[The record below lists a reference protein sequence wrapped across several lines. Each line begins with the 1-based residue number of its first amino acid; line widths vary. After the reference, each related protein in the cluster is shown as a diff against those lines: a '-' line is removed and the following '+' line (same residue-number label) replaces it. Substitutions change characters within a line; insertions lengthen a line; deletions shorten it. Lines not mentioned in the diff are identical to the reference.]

1 MHQFVIKKVSWRK
14 TLQTYGHCRKCRT
27 HKPCQQ
33 RHRCLSPCLPWTWRP
48 FCTKIFRL
56 CVLVSCLCWLSSRI
70 ARWFPVS
77 QRHRRHLS
85 MRDRDR
91 PMRRPVN
98 TKGVMEEKRPH
109 VRSREE
115 EPQIAL
121 TVDLPNEGTS
131 SLSEFGADTA
141 PPAVDVADK
150 TSRRQV
156 PHSQFRG
163 HLFDKQYRA
172 RTPAQSGW
180 TKTIFWRTNAAQT
193 TGLSRKGFLL
203 QELIFAHCN
212 PRPTI
217 QGNLM
222 STLCPSWK
230 VPDQ

>member
-14 TLQTYGHCRKCRT
+14 TAQTYGHCRKCRT

-48 FCTKIFRL
+48 FCTQIFRL

-109 VRSREE
+109 VRSRGDRTTNCLDRGPSQRRHVVSVRVWCRHGAPCGGRCGQDIEM
-115 EPQIAL
+115 PGPAL
-121 TVDLPNEGTS
+121 SVPRTSLRQTVSRQNSSPEWMDEDDLLEDESDDGP
-131 SLSEFGADTA
+131 
-141 PPAVDVADK
+141 
-150 TSRRQV
+150 
-156 PHSQFRG
+156 
-163 HLFDKQYRA
+163 
-172 RTPAQSGW
+172 
-180 TKTIFWRTNAAQT
+180 
-193 TGLSRKGFLL
+193 L
-203 QELIFAHCN
+203 QERFSLAGAHL
-212 PRPTI
+212 RPLQPTSYNS
-217 QGNLM
+217 GKLDEH
-222 STLCPSWK
+222 TLSIMESA
-230 VPDQ
+230 